1 MMRRPSWVELLGLP
15 LLLLSGCAGNR
26 GGDPPPESLEGTSWR
41 LEDLAGGGVAD
52 GVEATLEFAPE
63 GKVAGRASCNRFF
76 GTVKVS
82 GEKIAFT
89 GLGATKMAC
98 PEPAMSQEKKYLVA
112 LENARRFTRDGP
124 RLLIHAEGLEQP
136 LRFVAQ

>member
-1 MMRRPSWVELLGLP
+1 MTLPWTALLGLP
-15 LLLLSGCAGNR
+15 LLLLASCAGNQ
-26 GGDPPPESLEGTSWR
+26 GGDPPPEGLEGTAWR
-41 LEDLAGGGVAD
+41 LEDLAGGGVAE
-52 GVEATLEFAPE
+52 GAEATLEFAPE
-63 GKVAGRASCNRFF
+63 GKVAGRAFCNRFF

-82 GEKIAFT
+82 GEKIGFT

-98 PEPAMSQEKKYLVA
+98 PEPVMSQEAKYLSA
-112 LENARRFTRDGP
+112 LENARRVTRDGP